1 MAKYK
6 KGQSGNP
13 KGRPK
18 SGWGEQIRNHPNAP
32 NVINRIFKS
41 AMDDTDERQGTAWKL
56 LMDRIAPQLKAE
68 TVTLDTDNSVKGV
81 IILPEKKPIESVEV
95 EEKKPIDIS
104 AEA

>member
-1 MAKYK
+1 MAKSNKAK
-6 KGQSGNP
+6 KG
-13 KGRPK
+13 GRPK
-18 SGWGEQIRNHPNAP
+18 TGWGDQIRKHPAVP
-32 NVINRIFKS
+32 ELIDKIYSS
-41 AMDDTDERQGTAWKL
+41 ALDDTDDRQTNAWKL